1 MNNNSYEE
9 EIKNFLKERVFKVEV
24 GIPAGTPVPLHKR
37 KTKDGDKP
45 VKTDLTM
52 NQLARILCFGT
63 EKIPARNFLEV
74 AKKKSGDNWKAIGEQ
89 LLNDIITGKREATM
103 ALEVLGTIVKEDI
116 KLAIVEKGAYKP
128 NAPITLARK
137 GDHKPPLVDEGYLMN
152 SFQVLKV
159 LEESR

>member
-1 MNNNSYEE
+1 MSKNYEDD
-9 EIKNFLKERVFKVEV
+9 IKNLLRDRVFKVEV

-52 NQLARILCFGT
+52 NQLARILCFGN
-63 EKIPARNFLEV
+63 EKIPARNFLNV
-74 AKKKSGDNWKAIGEQ
+74 AKNKYGANWKAIGEQ

-103 ALEVLGTIVKEDI
+103 ALDALGTIVKEDI

-152 SFQVLKV
+152 SFQILKIS
-159 LEESR
+159 EESK